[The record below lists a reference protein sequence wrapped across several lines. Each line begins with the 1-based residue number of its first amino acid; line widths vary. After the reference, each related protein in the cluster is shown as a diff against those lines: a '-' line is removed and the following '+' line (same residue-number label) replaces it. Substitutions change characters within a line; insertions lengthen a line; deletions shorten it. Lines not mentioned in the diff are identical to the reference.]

1 MGLSRRHGRSFRLFH
16 RPAYRTEDHVAVNDS
31 AFPSH
36 PSGEP
41 AATAASDE
49 PAQPV
54 QIGIL
59 TEGKATLAMVLV
71 GLILQERVPLDIYIM
86 DTAESAVIKRDDV
99 VFAMRLAADRGIY
112 CGYEHIRER
121 NRKFSIGRLKLLDE
135 LTGPLIS
142 FMDDDIVLA
151 PGAAHNLYERARQSG
166 TFGFL
171 SPVLKNWNEADSPLP
186 GRPNYSPGGLIYQD
200 TTVRK
205 ILQEYY
211 GTTTDVLDAR
221 GGPDRLWEKA
231 FLSELFP
238 ALGRMSELRAD
249 CLTYHLDYRER
260 PVRYRIDDGIIQ
272 ASVAYARTLAA
283 AAINIR

>member
-1 MGLSRRHGRSFRLFH
+1 VNER
-16 RPAYRTEDHVAVNDS
+16 AYLTS
-31 AFPSH
+31 A
-36 PSGEP
+36 SGEP
-41 AATAASDE
+41 AAVAASDE
-49 PAQPV
+49 PVQPV
-54 QIGIL
+54 QVGIL

-71 GLILQERVPLDIYIM
+71 GLILQESVPLDIYIV

-99 VFAMRLAADRGIY
+99 VFAMRLASDRGVY

-121 NRKFSIGRLKLLDE
+121 NRKFSVGRLRLLDE

-151 PGAAHNLYERARQSG
+151 PSASHNLYERARQAG

-171 SPVLKNWNEADSPLP
+171 SPVCKNWGDADSPLP
-186 GRPNYSPGGLIYQD
+186 GRPHYSPGGLIYQD
-200 TTVRK
+200 TAVRS

-238 ALGRMSELRAD
+238 ALGRTSEVRAD
-249 CLTYHLDYRER
+249 CLSYHLDYRER
-260 PVRYRIDDGIIQ
+260 PVRYRIDDGIVQ
-272 ASVAYARTLAA
+272 ASVAYARTMAA
-283 AAINIR
+283 TAINVR